1 MCHRLNLALGVALT
15 IVLLPCVARSASA
28 QAQTTGSIVGR
39 VTDESGA
46 VLPGVTVTATSP
58 ALLVPEIA
66 VTTDAQGDYRIA
78 PLPIGTYQVQYT
90 LGGFQTLRRDNLRLT
105 AGFIARLDVALKL
118 GAIEESIVVSATPT
132 IDVQSTGPA
141 TVLTKET
148 LEIIPSSRSGIISL
162 LNQSPS
168 VRAQN
173 DVGGS
178 QTHSMPA
185 MRVYGISAQANSWLV
200 LEGVVA
206 TDAGQ
211 TGGGGSYFDYA
222 TFEEARMQTI
232 ANDVE
237 TPNRGVNLNLLV
249 KSGGDEFHG
258 GAFWEQTNHSFQW
271 SNVTDQLATQGIRD
285 PNKLLQRYFGGGDLG
300 GRAIR
305 NKLWFYSALHT
316 RRNEVEALG
325 VFLPDGSVQVV
336 EQSQLMRTNKVT
348 YQMTRSQKLVFF
360 DYQQYLVKDDPMTA
374 LQSWETKQN
383 NDQPQHTNKLEW
395 QGVRGSSLVTS
406 FQVSRWRSHVTH
418 NIKGTGPETIDIGS
432 QQTSGSGF
440 DAGNIVEHWRPWATR
455 ATLGWYRPDFFFGS
469 HDFKAGYDDVK
480 TTSGRGW
487 ISRAGTEVAVDYA
500 LRFNNGR
507 ALDMIIY
514 NAPNFPRTTVH
525 SSGVYAADQWS
536 IGRQLTLNLGL
547 RWARDDGYVPEQCR
561 EGSAFKDTAGQSLFP
576 ARCNDH
582 VQGATQYSL
591 SPRLYFAYDV
601 MGNGR
606 TAVKGGWGRF
616 ADWRNGNQVLALNP
630 NVALQRRYVWRDLNG
645 DRDYDAGEVD
655 LDVNGSDFIEEVGRG
670 NTAIANTVVNLDQ
683 PQTKEDQLSLS
694 LEHELR
700 RDFAVRV
707 TGIHSR
713 RFDVVLSENLLR
725 GPEVYT
731 VANTRPDPGPDGRVG
746 TSDDPGQFLTWF
758 EYPAQYRAPQFQVN
772 RLVGNADAT
781 AYFKTVEMSA
791 MKRLMNGWQV
801 LTSYSATKVQ
811 IPVPEGANI
820 NPNTYI
826 LSANNTWE
834 WLFRASG
841 AYVFPRN
848 VMVSVNLEHRSGD
861 VQARTVSLTGGG
873 TIPSISLRAEP
884 IGSLRLPHQNTVDLR
899 ASKRFNLG
907 EGRNIEVQANLFN
920 VGNANTVTG
929 RSVQSGANFLRP
941 TAIQDA
947 RIFVANVGYT
957 F

>member
-1 MCHRLNLALGVALT
+1 MRRELAFILVALP
-15 IVLLPCVARSASA
+15 VSLLLSVTDVAG

-58 ALLVPEIA
+58 ALLVPE
-66 VTTDAQGDYRIA
+66 VVVSTDAQGDYRLA
-78 PLPIGTYQVQYT
+78 PLPIGTYRVEYT
-90 LGGFQTLRRDNLRLT
+90 LQGFQTLRSDNLRLT
-105 AGFIARLDVALKL
+105 AGFVARLDAALKV
-118 GAIEESIVVSATPT
+118 GAIEESIVVTATPT
-132 IDVQSTGPA
+132 IDVQSSGPA

-148 LEIIPSSRSGIISL
+148 LEIVPSSRSGIISL

-222 TFEEARMQTI
+222 TLEEARMQTI

-237 TPNRGVNLNLLV
+237 TPNRGVNLNLIV

-258 GAFWEQTNHSFQW
+258 GAFWEQTNHSFQS
-271 SNVTDQLATQGIRD
+271 SNLTTDLEAQGIRD
-285 PNKLLQRYFGGGDLG
+285 PNKLLQRYFGGGDFG
-300 GRAIR
+300 GRVIR
-305 NKLWFYSALHT
+305 NKLWFYTALHT

-325 VFLPDGSVQVV
+325 VFLPDGSVQTV
-336 EQSQLMRTNKVT
+336 EQSQLMRTNKVS
-348 YQMTRSQKLVFF
+348 YQMRRSQKLIFF
-360 DYQQYLVKDDPMTA
+360 DYQQYLVKDDPMTV

-395 QGVRGSSLVTS
+395 QGVKGSSLVAS

-432 QQTSGSGF
+432 QRTSGSGF

-455 ATLGWYRPDFFFGS
+455 ATLGWYRPDLFLGS

-487 ISRAGTEVAVDYA
+487 ISRAGTDVGVDYA
-500 LRFNNGR
+500 LRFNGGQ

-525 SSGVYAADQWS
+525 SSGVYVADQWS
-536 IGRQLTLNLGL
+536 ASRQLTLNLGL
-547 RWARDDGYVPEQCR
+547 RWARDDGYVPAQCR
-561 EGSAFKDTAGQSLFP
+561 DAGSFKDNTGQSLFP
-576 ARCNDH
+576 ARCNEH
-582 VQGATQYSL
+582 VQAATQYSL
-591 SPRLYFAYDV
+591 SPRLYFAYDL
-601 MGNGR
+601 MGNGK
-606 TAVKGGWGRF
+606 TAIKGGWGRF

-630 NVALQRRYVWRDLNG
+630 NVALQRRYTWRDLNLN
-645 DRDYDAGEVD
+645 RNYDPGEVD
-655 LDVNGSDFIEEVGRG
+655 LSATSTDFIEEVGRG

-694 LEHELR
+694 IEHELR
-700 RDFAVRV
+700 QNLSVRV
-707 TGIHSR
+707 TGLYSR
-713 RFDVVLSENLLR
+713 RFDIVLSENLLR

-731 VANTRPDPGPDGRVG
+731 IANTRPDPGPDGRLS
-746 TSDDPGQFLTWF
+746 TSDDTGQFLTWL
-758 EYPAQYRAPQFQVN
+758 EYPAQYRPREFQVN
-772 RLVGNADAT
+772 RLVGNDAAT
-781 AYFKTVEMSA
+781 DYFKTIEVSA
-791 MKRLMNGWQV
+791 MKRLSNGWQV
-801 LTSYSATKVQ
+801 LTSYSATKSQ

-834 WLFRASG
+834 WLYRASG

-848 VMVSVNLEHRSGD
+848 VMVSLNFEHRSGD
-861 VQARTVSLTGGG
+861 VQARTVALTGGG
-873 TIPSISLRAEP
+873 TIPTITLRAEP
-884 IGSLRLPHQNTVDLR
+884 IGALRLPHQNTVDVR

-907 EGRNIEVQANLFN
+907 AGRNIEVQVNLFN

-929 RSVQSGANFLRP
+929 RSVQSGANYLRP
-941 TAIQDA
+941 TGIQEA
-947 RIFVANVGYT
+947 RIFIANVGYS